1 MSRDGSGPAA
11 PGRRRHHIG
20 AVAHHFLGGAGD
32 GPEPRVLPAVVVAA
46 AEPVPISA
54 FVAAGAART
63 GAIADAD
70 RWQLLED
77 AGCAW
82 SARSH
87 LDRDE
92 RVRLVAAA
100 EFDPQAGPDG
110 GLCWHLGAAAADS
123 LDAWAV
129 ARRLPGCG
137 LPTGDRPVHLFWCVP
152 ADTAAALSPL
162 GLLSRLAAL
171 LEPGRVDLIVAPRAW
186 PHRDRPGPSPATL
199 DDRVLARLRAR
210 AADLCERPVRLGVVG
225 PGMGTAATAA
235 LISEFLHASAATA
248 GA

>member
-1 MSRDGSGPAA
+1 MSREGAGPAA

-20 AVAHHFLGGAGD
+20 AVAHHFLGGAAD
-32 GPEPRVLPAVVVAA
+32 GAAGVLPAVVVAS
-46 AEPVPISA
+46 AESVPISA

-63 GAIADAD
+63 GAIADAS

-77 AGCAW
+77 GGCLW

-92 RVRLVAAA
+92 RVRLVSAA
-100 EFDPQAGPDG
+100 EFDPHAGSER
-110 GLCWHLGAAAADS
+110 GLCWHLGAAGADR
-123 LDAWAV
+123 LDAWA
-129 ARRLPGCG
+129 ATRRLPGCG
-137 LPTGDRPVHLFWCVP
+137 LPTADRPVHLFWCLP

-162 GLLSRLAAL
+162 AALARLAAL
-171 LEPGRVDLIVAPRAW
+171 VEPGRVDLIVAPRTW
-186 PHRDRPGPSPATL
+186 PQRDRPGPPPATL
-199 DDRVLARLRAR
+199 DDRILARLRAR

-225 PGMGTAATAA
+225 PGMGTAAAAA
-235 LISEFLHASAATA
+235 LITEFLHAAAAAA